1 MTQDD
6 GRTLDT
12 LNSILKWQRNKVRGE
27 EIGLISFLFSSRGA
41 LPVSSD
47 PRLNPLI
54 ESILVIRGEIN
65 KR

>member
-27 EIGLISFLFSSRGA
+27 EIGLISFYFQSWSAAGFQRPTTEPA
-41 LPVSSD
+41 Y
-47 PRLNPLI
+47 RINPGDQ
-54 ESILVIRGEIN
+54 R
-65 KR
+65 